1 MKSSIGNVAI
11 YVSDLERAE
20 RFYTEALGL
29 EVLARIETPDVREV
43 IVGASGEGS
52 QLMLAQRSV
61 PEGPV
66 VPGGIWKVY
75 VATDD
80 VQALYERAVARGATP
95 VEPPRHL
102 ERFRVTIGF
111 VTDPD
116 GYLVELGQRH
126 EATA

>member
-1 MKSSIGNVAI
+1 MSASIGNVAV

-20 RFYTEALGL
+20 AFYTDALGL

-43 IVGASGEGS
+43 IVGNPDQGS
-52 QLMLAQRSV
+52 QLLLAKRTAAD
-61 PEGPV
+61 EPV
-66 VPGGIWKVY
+66 VPAGIWKIY

-80 VQALYERAVARGATP
+80 VSSLYERAVSRGAASVAAP
-95 VEPPRHL
+95 KHL

-111 VTDPD
+111 VMDPD

-126 EATA
+126 EVSG